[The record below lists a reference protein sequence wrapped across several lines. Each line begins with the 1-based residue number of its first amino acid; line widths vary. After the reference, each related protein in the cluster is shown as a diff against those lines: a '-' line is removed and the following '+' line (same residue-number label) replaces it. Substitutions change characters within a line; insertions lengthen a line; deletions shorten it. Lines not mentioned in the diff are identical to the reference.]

1 MFFARYVPD
10 LSEALYAHFGV
21 RISAHQL
28 RAVCVGE
35 DWDSFLVFAQAVNAC
50 AKHDPFWYA
59 MKEELLWRA
68 VLAQVPGLRYNAV
81 EGIVYAETSQGQVS
95 FHVFDDLAETC
106 HVMLGHEHVIWAES
120 FSQKQAPMVL
130 ARLVRG

>member
-1 MFFARYVPD
+1 MFFARYMPY

-21 RISAHQL
+21 CISAHQL
-28 RAVCVGE
+28 GAVLRVE
-35 DWDSFLVFAQAVNAC
+35 DWDTLLVFTQAVNAC
-50 AKHDPFWYA
+50 AKHDVFWYA

-106 HVMLGHEHVIWAES
+106 HVMLGHEHVTWDES
-120 FSQKQAPMVL
+120 FAQRQAPMVL
-130 ARLVRG
+130 ARLVRA